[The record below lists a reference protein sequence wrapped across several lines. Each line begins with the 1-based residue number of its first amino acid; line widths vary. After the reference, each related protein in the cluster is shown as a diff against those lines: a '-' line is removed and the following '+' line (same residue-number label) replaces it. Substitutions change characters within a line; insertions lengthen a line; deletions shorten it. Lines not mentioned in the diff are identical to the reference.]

1 MERQRILEREQRWA
15 RPAAIAAILSAPLYI
30 GAMFIDQGGEPPTL
44 TALLRIGLQT
54 ERFRAI
60 DSSDAE
66 LLLGAALRTVAFL
79 LLAGALLYLFKAVE
93 ARGDRVR
100 GAMVGFAFI
109 GPVLL
114 AVQGLLSTV
123 TQISVASDFVAQASP
138 GGDVFTLLE
147 GLIDD
152 STGLEIA
159 SSLGFPAILGMVV
172 AMVYF
177 SLQAMRAGLLTRFL
191 GTLGMAFGVG
201 FVFIAPSLTL
211 LMTVLWFMWLGL
223 VFLDRTPGP
232 RPPAWEVGVA
242 IPWPRP
248 GDEQPEPPAE
258 ALPEGVVE
266 GEGAE
271 LGANGSGDRSARRER
286 ARKRKRKRR
295 R

>member
-30 GAMFIDQGGEPPTL
+30 GAMFIDQGGEAPTL

-54 ERFRAI
+54 DRFRAI
-60 DSSDAE
+60 DSTDPE
-66 LLLGAALRTVAFL
+66 LIVGAALRTVAFL

-93 ARGDRVR
+93 ARSERVS
-100 GAMVGFAFI
+100 GAMIGFAFI
-109 GPVLL
+109 GPILL
-114 AVQGLLSTV
+114 AVQGVLATV
-123 TQISVASDFVAQASP
+123 AQTRVASDFVTQASP

-147 GLIDD
+147 DLIDN

-159 SSLGFPAILGMVV
+159 SSLAFPTILAMLVV
-172 AMVYF
+172 MIYY
-177 SLQAMRAGLLTRFL
+177 SLQAMRVGLLTRFL
-191 GTLGMAFGVG
+191 GTLGMALGVA

-223 VFLDRTPGP
+223 TFIDRTPGP
-232 RPPAWEVGVA
+232 RPPAWEAGVA

-266 GEGAE
+266 GEGTE
-271 LGANGSGDRSARRER
+271 LGANGSDDHSARRER
-286 ARKRKRKRR
+286 AQKRKRKRR